1 MGNGSFSEKSIKKP
15 VVYKAQS
22 DNSFKH
28 VFQISYTL
36 KPTDGILIIKNGSK
50 KSLCHCEAD
59 KIFKQTEGLSSVKF
73 INDTL

>member
-15 VVYKAQS
+15 VVYKTQS

-36 KPTDGILIIKNGSK
+36 KPTDGILIIKNGS
-50 KSLCHCEAD
+50 
-59 KIFKQTEGLSSVKF
+59 
-73 INDTL
+73 